1 MRFPVVLALF
11 GELGAVGACID
22 TSEPAHSS
30 HWVTLAASEHYTCGL
45 SLTSEAFCW
54 GWVPGYY
61 DPQPLKDSLIP
72 KSALPLP
79 VPGGYRF
86 TDITVGGLSIC
97 ALDAE
102 RRARC
107 WGANLLGEVGDGSFI
122 AKRTPSPVVGDLRWQ
137 TISAGG
143 AHTCGVTID
152 HQAYCWGDEFRGAL
166 GNGQLLFGGTP
177 RPVAVLGNLSW
188 VAVYAGIGT
197 SCGITIEGDAYCW
210 GVNDYGM
217 LGDGQPPVAGP
228 DSAAPS
234 RVVGNHRFTS
244 LAVGTNH
251 VCGLTQ
257 DAQVYCWGWNGHG
270 QLGNGTTVAT
280 SLPTLVNGD
289 LRWAAIS
296 LGNQHSCGQTTDGA
310 VYCWGSNV
318 RGQFGN
324 DATEDSSIPV
334 RIAPPGV
341 YIAIIAGGNHTC
353 GRTANGTAFC
363 WGQGNYGQLGD
374 GIFEDRSRPVQV
386 ASPD

>member
-102 RRARC
+102 RRAR
-107 WGANLLGEVGDGSFI
+107 
-122 AKRTPSPVVGDLRWQ
+122 
-137 TISAGG
+137 
-143 AHTCGVTID
+143 
-152 HQAYCWGDEFRGAL
+152 
-166 GNGQLLFGGTP
+166 
-177 RPVAVLGNLSW
+177 
-188 VAVYAGIGT
+188 
-197 SCGITIEGDAYCW
+197 CW

-374 GIFEDRSRPVQV
+374 GIFEDRSRPFQV